1 MFSYKINNR
10 LRNRIFQMIFYMVF
24 ILSNEMF
31 LPLSVLALPSSLTFG
46 K

>member
-1 MFSYKINNR
+1 
-10 LRNRIFQMIFYMVF
+10 MIFHMLF
-24 ILSNEMF
+24 ILSIVMF